1 MRRVWGA
8 VPPASKLGLMVTS
21 IVICIILLSLWT
33 DTNRTRYNRRVIS
46 GLREMMRD
54 ASRFSAMAKQDN
66 NPLLSLLHTTQAMSY
81 VRAGKNLVGSADLT
95 KLSGMDIEEMGIT
108 LDGQEQHALSE
119 VVHAAP
125 SLMPDGNYMVSTGWL
140 A

>member
-1 MRRVWGA
+1 MRRVWGG
-8 VPPASKLGLMVTS
+8 VPPASKMGLLVSS
-21 IVICIILLSLWT
+21 IVVGIILLSMWT
-33 DTNRTRYNRRVIS
+33 DTNKTRYNRKVIG

-81 VRAGKNLVGSADLT
+81 VRAAKNLVGGTDLT
-95 KLSGMDIEEMGIT
+95 RLSGMDIEEMGMT